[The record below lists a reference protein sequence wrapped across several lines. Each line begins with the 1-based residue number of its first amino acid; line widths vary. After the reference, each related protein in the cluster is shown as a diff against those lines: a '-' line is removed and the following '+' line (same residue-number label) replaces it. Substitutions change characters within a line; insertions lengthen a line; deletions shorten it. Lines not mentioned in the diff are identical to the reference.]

1 MRKHLYRVIKHPLF
15 SGSIIMVFGS
25 NAVSFLNYLYHVVMG
40 RMLGVSLYGDLESL
54 ISLVGLLGVIPLSI
68 SLVITKYVSSVKDE
82 NEATQLIAWFKNKIF
97 LLSLF
102 LSIIILILSPF
113 ISSFLK
119 VANIYYML
127 LLVAIFLFSFQSAIN
142 RSILQGLLKFKE
154 MVISVL
160 AENSTKLIVGI
171 LLITAGFK
179 VSGAMFGFAIAG
191 LFGWYLTNLYLK
203 YNSVKNVNL
212 SPSRVISILRFT
224 IPVAIQSLA
233 ITSLYSSDVILVK
246 HFFPSETAGLYAA
259 LSTLGKIIFFA
270 TGPIGAVMFPLV
282 VKRNALGQAYKKIFI
297 SSFFGTLFVAIVI
310 TSLYGFYPSLAIELL
325 FGTRYLAASSLL
337 VWFGLFISFFTL
349 STLLINYGLSLGK
362 SRIVILPLG
371 AAITQIILIWLF
383 HQSLYFVILEST
395 LVCSLLLLLLLIY
408 LSFSKGN

>member
-1 MRKHLYRVIKHPLF
+1 MRKRLYRVIKHPLF
-15 SGSIIMVFGS
+15 SGSMIMVFGS

-82 NEATQLIAWFKNKIF
+82 NEATQLIAWFKNRIF

-119 VANIYYML
+119 VANFYYML

-212 SPSRVISILRFT
+212 SPSRVISILKFT

-282 VKRNALGQAYKKIFI
+282 VKRNALGQSYKKIFI

-325 FGTRYLAASSLL
+325 FGTKYLAASSLL

-362 SRIVILPLG
+362 SRIAILPLG